1 MPIDPIRPTDAE
13 AISLAKSL
21 ITAASFG
28 ALGVLHPETQTP
40 LVTRIAIGTDL
51 TGTPLTLISDLS
63 AHTKA
68 LRNTPACGLL
78 LGEPGPKGDP
88 LTHPRLSIQATATFL
103 NRDDPD
109 FPKTRAAY
117 LKSHPKSKLYIDFA
131 DFHFVKLTITSAA
144 LNGGFGKAYT
154 LTAQD
159 LA

>member
-13 AISLAKSL
+13 SIILAKSL
-21 ITAASFG
+21 IATATFG
-28 ALGVLHPETQTP
+28 ALGVLDPETKTP
-40 LVTRIAIGTDL
+40 IVTRIAIGTDL
-51 TGTPLTLISDLS
+51 SGAPLTLISDLA

-68 LRNTPACGLL
+68 LRNTPDCGLL

-88 LTHPRLSIQATATFL
+88 LTHPRLSLQATATFL
-103 NRDDPD
+103 NRDALD
-109 FPKTRAAY
+109 FQETRAAY

-131 DFHFVKLTITSAA
+131 DFHFVRLTITSAA
-144 LNGGFGKAYT
+144 LNGGFGRAYT

>member
-1 MPIDPIRPTDAE
+1 MPVDPIRPTDDE
-13 AISLAKSL
+13 AITLAKSL
-21 ITAASFG
+21 IAKATFG

-51 TGTPLTLISDLS
+51 KGTPLTLVSDLA

-68 LRNTPACGLL
+68 LRNTPACGLM

-109 FPKTRAAY
+109 FPETRASY

-131 DFHFVKLTITSAA
+131 DFNFVRLTITSAA
-144 LNGGFGKAYT
+144 LNGGFGKAYN